1 MMEAQKWFLMCS
13 CRWRARKPLMQFG
26 GTTPECNVPCCGRDV
41 LLGCKPAR
49 WLVPFPTMSAGLL
62 QYTTSLCKSGLTEV
76 QIHFREEES
85 LYQRQDIRVQYL
97 I

>member
-1 MMEAQKWFLMCS
+1 MMEAQKWFLMCN
-13 CRWRARKPLMQFG
+13 CRWRAGKPLVQSEGM
-26 GTTPECNVPCCGRDV
+26 TPDCNVPCCGRDV
-41 LLGCKPAR
+41 LLGCKPEG
-49 WLVPFPTMSAGLL
+49 WLVPFPTVSSGLL

-76 QIHFREEES
+76 HIHFREEES